1 MINDIFFFKNAVS
14 SDIYIGRGAGKKLL
28 YDLDN
33 AQRSVKIIS
42 PFLSPTYV
50 ERLIHLKNKGIDVHL
65 ITSDEI
71 EDYKTPN
78 KKSIIPQ
85 LIKQERHTDEIKKRR
100 RDKLIRSNILL
111 LSIGILI
118 FLISLFSSYIFKK
131 SILIEGTI
139 VSIILFI
146 IYISIE
152 SYVRKIRIYSYTY
165 NELFP
170 FKVFISPYKS
180 QLKGLSEYYIH
191 SKVYIIDDKIAYL
204 GSINFSKGGLDY
216 NFETRIR
223 ITDKDFIVG
232 LNNMFDDLFFNN
244 DNYFISTESWGKQIY
259 NEQIN

>member
-1 MINDIFFFKNAVS
+1 MIKDITFFKNAIS

-28 YDLDN
+28 HDLDN

-42 PFLSPTYV
+42 PFLSPTYI
-50 ERLIHLKNKGIDVHL
+50 ERLIQLKNKGVDVHL

-71 EDYKTPN
+71 EDYKIPD

-85 LIKQERHTDEIKKRR
+85 LIRQERHTDEIKKRR
-100 RDKLIRSNILL
+100 RDKLIRINKWL
-111 LSIGILI
+111 LSAWISI

-131 SILIEGTI
+131 SILFEGTV
-139 VSIILFI
+139 VSGILFI

-152 SYVRKIRIYSYTY
+152 SYVRKKRIYSYTY

-180 QLKGLSEYYIH
+180 QLKGLSGYYIH

-223 ITDKDFIVG
+223 ITDKDTIVG
-232 LNNMFDDLFFNN
+232 LNAMFDNLFFND
-244 DNYFISTESWGKQIY
+244 DNYFISTDSWGKQIY
-259 NEQIN
+259 NEPIN